1 VVGTKSN
8 PNFSSL
14 ESSLFKIKGNNVEH
28 KTVKQADFIALDQK
42 HTLYYKHDV
51 FKYLYLRD

>member
-1 VVGTKSN
+1 MVGTKSN
-8 PNFSSL
+8 TNFSSL

-42 HTLYYKHDV
+42 HTL
-51 FKYLYLRD
+51 L